1 MGYTGPLADKDRIF
15 TNLYGFQSPYLKAAR
30 QRGDWD
36 DTKALFAIGQDSIIE
51 RIKASGLRGR
61 GGAGFPTGMKWGFM
75 PKEPKLG
82 KPNFLVINADE
93 SEPGS
98 CKDREII
105 RHDPHKLIEGAL
117 IASFAMRARAAYI
130 YIRGEFI
137 RETEVLRK
145 AVADAYEA
153 GLIGKNACGT
163 GYDFDLFVHRGAGAY
178 ICGEETA
185 MLESLEG
192 KQGKPRL
199 KPPFPAGAG
208 LYGCPTTVNNVESI
222 AVVPT
227 ILRRGA
233 EWFASIGNPKNEGTK
248 LFQLSGHVNTPCTV
262 EESMGISFRELV
274 SRHGHGV
281 RGGKSADDFSNL
293 LAVIPGGSSV
303 PLVPAEQI
311 LDAPMDFDGLKALGS
326 GLGTAAVIVMD
337 KSTDILRAISR
348 ISYFYKHES
357 CGQCTPCREGTG
369 WMWRQMERLR
379 EGDAEVQDIDKLIDV
394 TKQVEG
400 HTICALGDAAA
411 WPIQGLVRHF
421 RPELERRIAERAG
434 RQLLEAAE

>member
-1 MGYTGPLADKDRIF
+1 MLDDKDRIF
-15 TNLYGFQSPYLKAAR
+15 TNVYGFQDWGLDAAIM
-30 QRGDWD
+30 RGDWD
-36 DTKALFAIGQDSIIE
+36 DTKGLMARGQDQIIE
-51 RIKASGLRGR
+51 DIKASGLRGR
-61 GGAGFPTGMKWGFM
+61 GGAGFPTGMKWSFM
-75 PKEPKLG
+75 PKEPKPG
-82 KPNFLVINADE
+82 KPQFLLINADE

-117 IASFAMRARAAYI
+117 IACYAMRARAAYI

-137 RETEVLRK
+137 REAETLFA
-145 AVADAYEA
+145 AVAQAYA
-153 GLIGKNACGT
+153 KGLIGKNACGS
-163 GYDFDLFVHRGAGAY
+163 GYDFDVIVHRGAGAY

-185 MLESLEG
+185 QIESLEG
-192 KQGKPRL
+192 KKGQPRL

-222 AVVPT
+222 AVAPT

-233 EWFASIGNPKNEGTK
+233 AWFAGIGNPKNEGTK
-248 LFQLSGHVNTPCTV
+248 LFQISGHVNKPCVV
-262 EESMGISFRELV
+262 EEAMGIPFRELIEK
-274 SRHGHGV
+274 HAGGI
-281 RGGKSADDFSNL
+281 RGGWDNL

-303 PLVPAEQI
+303 PLVPAAQI
-311 LDAPMDFDGLKALGS
+311 MDAPMDFDGLKALGS

-337 KSTDILRAISR
+337 KSTDIVRAISR
-348 ISYFYKHES
+348 LSYFYKHES

-369 WMWRQMERLR
+369 WMWRVMERLR
-379 EGDAEVQDIDKLIDV
+379 EGNAEIGEIDMLQEV

-411 WPIQGLVRHF
+411 WPIQGLIRHF
-421 RPELERRIAERAG
+421 RPELERRINERRGDA
-434 RQLLEAAE
+434 LAVAAE